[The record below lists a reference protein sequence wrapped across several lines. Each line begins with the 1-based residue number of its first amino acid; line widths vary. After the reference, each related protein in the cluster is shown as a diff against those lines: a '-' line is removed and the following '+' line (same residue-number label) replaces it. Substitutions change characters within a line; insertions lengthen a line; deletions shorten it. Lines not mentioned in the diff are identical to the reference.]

1 MRPRFV
7 GRVGLADA
15 VTAVNAAVGF
25 AAVAIASIDVG
36 LAARLVLLAAIADG
50 ADGLIAER
58 VGGTPVG
65 EYLDGLADVASF
77 GVAPATIVFATVWAT
92 PAPETERLVLGLG
105 IPALF
110 VVAAVIRLALYTA
123 YDVEENETVGVQSTL
138 AAVVL
143 AAAVLVGVSYPV
155 LVGATA
161 ILTYLMVASIT
172 YPDLLARDALA
183 MGVVQGLAVVA
194 PDSIGGVFPVALL
207 IWALAYLVL
216 APGFYW
222 R

>member
-1 MRPRFV
+1 MRPRFI

-15 VTAVNAAVGF
+15 VTALNAAVGF
-25 AAVAIASIDVG
+25 AAIAVASIDVE

-50 ADGLIAER
+50 ADGLIAEQF
-58 VGGTPVG
+58 GGTPVG

-77 GVAPATIVFATVWAT
+77 GVAPASIIFSIVWAT
-92 PAPETERLVLGLG
+92 PGSELERLLLGFG
-105 IPALF
+105 VPALF
-110 VVAAVIRLALYTA
+110 VVAAVVRLALYTA
-123 YDVEENETVGVQSTL
+123 YDVEDNETVGVQSTL
-138 AAVVL
+138 AAVLL

-155 LVGATA
+155 LVGAMA

-183 MGVVQGLAVVA
+183 MGVVQAIAVVA
-194 PDSIGGVFPVALL
+194 PDSLGGIFPLALL
-207 IWALAYLVL
+207 VWALAYLVL
-216 APGFYW
+216 APRFYW

>member
-25 AAVAIASIDVG
+25 AAVVMASIDVEI
-36 LAARLVLLAAIADG
+36 AARLVLLAAIADG

-58 VGGTPVG
+58 FGGTPVG

-77 GVAPATIVFATVWAT
+77 GVAPAAIVFSIVWAT
-92 PAPETERLVLGLG
+92 PGPAMERLLVGLG

-143 AAAVLVGVSYPV
+143 AAAVLVGVTYPV

-161 ILTYLMVASIT
+161 VLTYLMVASVT

-183 MGVVQGLAVVA
+183 MGVVQAIAVVA
-194 PDSIGGVFPVALL
+194 PDSAGGVFPIALL
-207 IWALAYLVL
+207 VWALAYLVL
-216 APGFYW
+216 APRFYW

>member
-25 AAVAIASIDVG
+25 AAVVVASIDVDI
-36 LAARLVLLAAIADG
+36 AARLVLLAAIADG
-50 ADGLIAER
+50 ADGLIADR
-58 VGGTPVG
+58 FGGTPVG

-77 GVAPATIVFATVWAT
+77 GVAPAAIVFSIVWSS
-92 PAPETERLVLGLG
+92 PGPVTERLILGLG
-105 IPALF
+105 VPALF

-123 YDVEENETVGVQSTL
+123 YDVTVDETVGVQSTL

-143 AAAVLVGVSYPV
+143 AAAVLVGVTTPI

-161 ILTYLMVASIT
+161 VLTYLMVASIT

-183 MGVVQGLAVVA
+183 MGLIQGIAVVA
-194 PDSIGGVFPVALL
+194 PDSAGGVFPVALL
-207 IWALAYLVL
+207 VWALAYLVL
-216 APGFYW
+216 APRFYW